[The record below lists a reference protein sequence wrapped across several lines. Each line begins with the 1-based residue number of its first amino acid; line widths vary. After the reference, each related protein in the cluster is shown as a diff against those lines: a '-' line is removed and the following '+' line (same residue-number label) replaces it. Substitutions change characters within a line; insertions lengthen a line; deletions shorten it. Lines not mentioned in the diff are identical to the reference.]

1 MRVTAFVLFLALA
14 PAAFAAGPPCTVTL
28 SGAINGTRPC
38 SVDYTDAVPT
48 SWTLT
53 TAEGNSPFEFHALLG
68 TAKPFAPGVYTL
80 ETLNGGV
87 NASNPAAD
95 KIGMMW
101 TASAAKTLGRKTYP
115 AVGQVKLTLTAVGAE
130 GADCHGGLTATMV
143 PKAVGG
149 RDASQTVTVVAK
161 F

>member
-1 MRVTAFVLFLALA
+1 MRVIAIVVSLALV
-14 PAAFAAGPPCTVTL
+14 PAAFAAGPSCTVTL
-28 SGAINGTRPC
+28 SGAITGTRPC

-48 SWTLT
+48 SWTLAT
-53 TAEGNSPFEFHALLG
+53 EDGNTPFEFHALLG

-95 KIGMMW
+95 QTGMMW
-101 TASAAKTLGRKTYP
+101 MATAAKKLGSKTYP

-130 GADCHGGLTATMV
+130 GADCHGELTATMH

-149 RDASQTVTVVAK
+149 RNTTQTVTVVAK